1 MIKEN
6 YTKIK
11 NDNEI
16 NNEINNNKFISINDI
31 NKDFEYFN
39 IRYNNIS
46 VKKLYKFELN
56 NDEIDI
62 IRDKKLLLLNTS
74 KDQVH
79 FILIFAKRKK

>member
-1 MIKEN
+1 MNLYQLMILI
-6 YTKIK
+6 KIL
-11 NDNEI
+11 NI
-16 NNEINNNKFISINDI
+16 LILDI
-31 NKDFEYFN
+31 
-39 IRYNNIS
+39 IILML
-46 VKKLYKFELN
+46 KKIYKFELN